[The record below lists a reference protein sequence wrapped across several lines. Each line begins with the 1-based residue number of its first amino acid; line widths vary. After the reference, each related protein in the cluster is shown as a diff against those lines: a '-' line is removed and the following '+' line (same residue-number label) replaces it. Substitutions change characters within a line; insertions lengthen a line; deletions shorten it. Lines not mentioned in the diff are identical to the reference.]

1 MGLIYGNLNAQTY
14 QFLGSKLYGG
24 TESEEGIN
32 LLKVSES
39 KLLLV
44 GLSNSDISGNKTT
57 TRCTIPSLIYEDIW
71 LVMVNT
77 SFDILWQ
84 KSLGGNNEEFHPM
97 AINAGNGQILASAI
111 SISDSSCTRNTQKK
125 GVTDIMLY
133 MLDSLGGIIWEKNIG
148 GIDDCYGNKIAK
160 LSDGNFILLTS
171 TYSEIGNDKTSPSKG
186 NRDIWLIKFDRN
198 GNIIFDK
205 TYGGNQ
211 FEQPRQLPNQLKLD
225 FIESNANELVV
236 FSNSN
241 SSNSFDVSDTSHGGY
256 DFWMFKIDSLG
267 NKLTDF
273 CYGGTNSEAFG
284 TSSKSSNGY
293 LLGGSTSSPQSGSIS
308 QPPLP
313 PFHYSGWIISVDS
326 SGNKIWDR
334 RYESGAPS
342 TVIGGN
348 PLIAIQDIIPA
359 SNGEYWVTAFCNTLA
374 GNDVTEPPYGKDD
387 AWVFKMN
394 SSGAIIWD
402 KRFGSTSRARPV
414 NSVLMADSSI
424 FLFCYADTG
433 ITNVKSEHGYGRTD
447 YYLVHFRYASTT
459 PLSEIEIK
467 QSQIQLYPNP
477 TQDIVNVNYLDGA
490 LPDKLEMYDFQGKL
504 LRSFNAQNNSI
515 DVSHLSPSIYII
527 KFVYTEGAIFKKFVK
542 Q

>member
-1 MGLIYGNLNAQTY
+1 
-14 QFLGSKLYGG
+14 
-24 TESEEGIN
+24 
-32 LLKVSES
+32 
-39 KLLLV
+39 
-44 GLSNSDISGNKTT
+44 
-57 TRCTIPSLIYEDIW
+57 
-71 LVMVNT
+71 
-77 SFDILWQ
+77 
-84 KSLGGNNEEFHPM
+84 M

-111 SISDSSCTRNTQKK
+111 SISDSSCMRNTQKK

-205 TYGGNQ
+205 TYGGDQ

-326 SGNKIWDR
+326 SGNK
-334 RYESGAPS
+334 SGTEDMNPAHQAP
-342 TVIGGN
+342 
-348 PLIAIQDIIPA
+348 L
-359 SNGEYWVTAFCNTLA
+359 
-374 GNDVTEPPYGKDD
+374 
-387 AWVFKMN
+387 
-394 SSGAIIWD
+394 
-402 KRFGSTSRARPV
+402 
-414 NSVLMADSSI
+414 
-424 FLFCYADTG
+424 
-433 ITNVKSEHGYGRTD
+433 
-447 YYLVHFRYASTT
+447 
-459 PLSEIEIK
+459 
-467 QSQIQLYPNP
+467 
-477 TQDIVNVNYLDGA
+477 
-490 LPDKLEMYDFQGKL
+490 
-504 LRSFNAQNNSI
+504 
-515 DVSHLSPSIYII
+515 
-527 KFVYTEGAIFKKFVK
+527 
-542 Q
+542 